1 MKHIKLLSVA
11 LLCLFFSSCGI
22 SRQKALI
29 ENLGK
34 CRFDLQSVEQVSIAG
49 NSWNRL
55 IGEDG
60 INLNAVPSIALNLLR
75 ADVPLDAVV
84 NLKIDNTTMKPAAIN
99 QFQYIIGFQGKDFA
113 EGVVNQKIDLQPGE
127 SMVVPVKISANIYK
141 LLSDKEVNGF
151 FTGSKGKDAKG
162 MFNIKI
168 KPSLNIGGKTI
179 YYPGYITIDREI
191 SRKILL

>member
-75 ADVPLDAVV
+75 AGARYYVYK
-84 NLKIDNTTMKPAAIN
+84 NLNAGVSIKAHMGKAD
-99 QFQYIIGFQGKDFA
+99 YIEWSLGYTL
-113 EGVVNQKIDLQPGE
+113 NR
-127 SMVVPVKISANIYK
+127 
-141 LLSDKEVNGF
+141 DK
-151 FTGSKGKDAKG
+151 
-162 MFNIKI
+162 
-168 KPSLNIGGKTI
+168 
-179 YYPGYITIDREI
+179 
-191 SRKILL
+191 